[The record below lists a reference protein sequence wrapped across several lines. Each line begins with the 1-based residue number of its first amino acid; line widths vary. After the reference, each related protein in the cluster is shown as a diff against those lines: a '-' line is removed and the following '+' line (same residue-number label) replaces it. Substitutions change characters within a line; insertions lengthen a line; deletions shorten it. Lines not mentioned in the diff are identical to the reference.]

1 MKLPAG
7 HLTVDH
13 VRKAA
18 RWRKME
24 NAVKSFLGNSLHLL
38 SESSAKATQHSSA
51 DWRHTLSSSS
61 ERIMQQAICGAK
73 PVIPTCAGCL
83 LRDRPSPVFSAKPLH
98 C

>member
-38 SESSAKATQHSSA
+38 SEPSGCYSHQNATSHLWSQACDSGLRGLPVARTDHHLCFCKAFA
-51 DWRHTLSSSS
+51 LPD
-61 ERIMQQAICGAK
+61 
-73 PVIPTCAGCL
+73 P
-83 LRDRPSPVFSAKPLH
+83 
-98 C
+98 